1 MSTSDPGRSTA
12 STSPPPKRSP
22 VVYGAVARAEVR
34 TCLRPMI
41 SVKASTAP
49 AERGL
54 RGVGMCDSSFASGPR
69 STSLAS
75 GEPTRRAADQHGPGP
90 QEREHHE
97 GERSHLG
104 ARSGKTA
111 ALLFGLVPGDA
122 CRVGVLPGPRCG
134 VLLGGVRRCGVP
146 TRGVPVGRA
155 VAGRFVVRD
164 AVVGRGVTVARG
176 VVLARASP
184 VGVAVVL
191 VLAG

>member
-1 MSTSDPGRSTA
+1 
-12 STSPPPKRSP
+12 
-22 VVYGAVARAEVR
+22 
-34 TCLRPMI
+34 
-41 SVKASTAP
+41 
-49 AERGL
+49 
-54 RGVGMCDSSFASGPR
+54 
-69 STSLAS
+69 
-75 GEPTRRAADQHGPGP
+75 
-90 QEREHHE
+90 
-97 GERSHLG
+97 
-104 ARSGKTA
+104 TA

-134 VLLGGVRRCGVP
+134 VLIGGVRRCGVP

-191 VLAG
+191 VLAGGDSREQLELGGVGVAAQPGPRLRRCCVGELE